1 MRPGRGEVLIVL
13 GVTGVAVLLSEVL
26 FVPEPPS
33 TRPSSHSV
41 ASPTVPTASVPAP
54 SVPTP
59 TAPTPTAQSVRYTNA
74 AAGYSFL
81 RPAGWEVS
89 DSGTVSELTGPDQDV
104 TVSFGVGA
112 DGGLRASSADLA
124 ASIEHTYDDA
134 RLEGPRRESIAGR
147 RAVLIGG
154 SAVNEEG
161 TGLRFLAITLRVDD
175 ENYAIAVFV
184 SDTSDPVRVLPAV
197 EEIVASFQ
205 AA

>member
-13 GVTGVAVLLSEVL
+13 AVAGVAVILSQVL
-26 FVPEPPS
+26 FVPAPPS
-33 TRPSSHSV
+33 TQPSSRNG
-41 ASPTVPTASVPAP
+41 ASPTVPTASIPTP

-112 DGGLRASSADLA
+112 DGGLRESSAHFA
-124 ASIEHTYDDA
+124 ASIEHSYADA
-134 RLEGPRRESIAGR
+134 QLDAPSRESIAGR

-154 SAVNEEG
+154 SAVNDEG

-197 EEIVASFQ
+197 EEIVASFE

>member
-1 MRPGRGEVLIVL
+1 MRPRRGEVLIVL
-13 GVTGVAVLLSEVL
+13 GVAGIAVLLSEAL

-33 TRPSSHSV
+33 ARPSLRST
-41 ASPTVPTASVPAP
+41 ASPTVPTT

-59 TAPTPTAQSVRYTNA
+59 SVPMPTAQSVRHTNA

-89 DSGTVSELTGPDQDV
+89 ESGTVSELTGPDQDV
-104 TVSFGVGA
+104 TVSFGLGA
-112 DGGLRASSADLA
+112 DGRLGESSADFG
-124 ASIEHTYDDA
+124 ASIEDA
-134 RLEGPRRESIAGR
+134 YHDAQLEAPSRESIAGR

-154 SAVNEEG
+154 SAVNDEG
-161 TGLRFLAITLRVDD
+161 TTLRFLAITLRVDE

-184 SDTSDPVRVLPAV
+184 SDASDPVRILPAV
-197 EEIVASFQ
+197 EEIVASFE

>member
-13 GVTGVAVLLSEVL
+13 GVAGIAVLLSEVL
-26 FVPEPPS
+26 FVPEPPP
-33 TRPSSHSV
+33 TRPSFRT
-41 ASPTVPTASVPAP
+41 ASSTVPTP

-59 TAPTPTAQSVRYTNA
+59 TAQGARHTNA

-89 DSGTVSELTGPDQDV
+89 ESGTVSELTGPDQEV
-104 TVSFGVGA
+104 TVSFGLGA
-112 DGGLRASSADLA
+112 DGRLGESSADFA
-124 ASIEHTYDDA
+124 ASIEDTYDDA
-134 RLEGPRRESIAGR
+134 QLEAPSRESIAGR

-154 SAVNEEG
+154 SAVNDEG
-161 TGLRFLAITLRVDD
+161 ASLRFLAITLRVDD

-184 SDTSDPVRVLPAV
+184 SDASDPVRVLPAV
-197 EEIVASFQ
+197 EEIVASFE